1 MHTSS
6 TRSRLRLPGTAALA
20 LCGALAPTVAAAQT
34 TPGSENDGLR
44 RDLLAQAEAARDA
57 GDHTRALD
65 LATRASQ
72 LRASPSLSFMIAQEA
87 AELGHLVDAL
97 DAARR
102 CVADA
107 SADASLRNRDR
118 VRRGCAALV
127 HDLEPRLAR
136 LTVRVPEGVPGVVV
150 EVARRPLPGAVWG
163 VAVPVDPG
171 EVTVAAHTG
180 DGRSFSRTVTTV
192 AGQSAEVAVSFAPAA
207 PIAPPVAVVASAPT
221 VPPPVV
227 APPPAPAVERAGVGA
242 GPWIVAGL
250 GAAVLG
256 GAGVLWMMHGSA
268 LDERDGACSAAGCLP
283 SALDANDRAQTLTL
297 ATNVSLAVGGAAL
310 VGGVTWFLI
319 ARGRSARVDATP
331 HATAWVTPQGA
342 MVGIGGAL

>member
-1 MHTSS
+1 MHTASK
-6 TRSRLRLPGTAALA
+6 RSRAPLPITAALA
-20 LCGALAPTVAAAQT
+20 LCGALAPTVAAAQPA
-34 TPGSENDGLR
+34 PGGENDALR

-87 AELGHLVDAL
+87 AELGHVVDAL

-118 VRRGCAALV
+118 VLRGCAALV
-127 HDLEPRLAR
+127 QEVEPRLAR

-207 PIAPPVAVVASAPT
+207 PAAPPVEVAAPAPT
-221 VPPPVV
+221 VAPVV
-227 APPPAPAVERAGVGA
+227 APPPAPAVARAGVGA